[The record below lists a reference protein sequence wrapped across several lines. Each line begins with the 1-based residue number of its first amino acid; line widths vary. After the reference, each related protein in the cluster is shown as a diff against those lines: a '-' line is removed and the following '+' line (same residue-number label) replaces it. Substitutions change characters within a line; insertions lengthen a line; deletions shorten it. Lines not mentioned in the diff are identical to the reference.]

1 MASFPDHPT
10 ELINSILQHLSFRDL
25 LTVCL
30 VSKRL
35 YECATPLCYS
45 QIDLT
50 IYRDNL
56 RSIIHLC
63 RSIFNKPELAAYIDS
78 VRLRDGE
85 PADGRRY
92 CDISKIPEASPPRP
106 TDEDG
111 MSEFVPF
118 ISHSGLA
125 YADIWT
131 EKVRAGDL
139 NAFVALFLSRLPN
152 VKSFHVG
159 TLVTLP
165 DPEKKELGRDSPTAA
180 RDMDNQFLGK
190 IFQSAVF
197 DPSNH
202 GISRFQYLEHIL
214 YPWPITPWP
223 GKNPDFCKPKDMI
236 ALLSLPSMRSISG
249 WCLNPESLQFSWP
262 VWPAGPLELAYLTS
276 LSLTH
281 IHVNFLGQILERT
294 RALKELRW
302 VWKHTPD
309 VDPLNADLMDLDRF
323 VEVLLAVQDTLEDL
337 NISVDMIFPWSTP
350 DFQDLETRG
359 SLSGLRSMV
368 NIKRFKAP
376 FGLLLP
382 DGDGQKDWDT
392 KRLEDSIPPNVEFVT
407 ISDDDTDLGFIDQD
421 DEWPKIRSW
430 LSETAWK
437 TTPHLREVRLFLQ
450 KSSDA
455 VRFNK
460 LDELEAIFQ
469 GIDLPHQ
476 IVHESEASHR
486 WDWDM

>member
-1 MASFPDHPT
+1 MASFPDCPT
-10 ELINSILQHLSFRDL
+10 ELIDSILQRLSFRDL
-25 LTVCL
+25 LAVSV

-35 YECATPLCYS
+35 HKCATPLCYS
-45 QIDLT
+45 QIDLS
-50 IYRDNL
+50 IHRDNPH
-56 RSIIHLC
+56 SIIYLC
-63 RSIFNKPELAAYIDS
+63 RSIFNKPELAAHIDS

-92 CDISKIPEASPPRP
+92 CNISAIPKASPPRP
-106 TDEDG
+106 TNKDG
-111 MSEFVPF
+111 MSKFVTF
-118 ISHSGLA
+118 VSHSGLA

-131 EKVRAGDL
+131 EKLRIGDL

-152 VKSFHVG
+152 LKSFRVG
-159 TLVTLP
+159 NLVVLP
-165 DPEKKELGRDSPTAA
+165 DPEKKELSKDPPTAA
-180 RDMDNQFLGK
+180 RDMENQFLGK

-202 GISRFQYLEHIL
+202 GISRFQYLEHISF
-214 YPWPITPWP
+214 PWCMTPWP
-223 GKNPDFCKPKDMI
+223 GKNPDFCKPEDMM
-236 ALLSLPSMRSISG
+236 ALLSLPSVCSISG
-249 WCLNPESLQFSWP
+249 WCLNPESLPFSWP
-262 VWPAGPLELAYLTS
+262 VGPPELAHLTS

-281 IHVNFLGQILERT
+281 IHVDFLAQILERT

-309 VDPLNADLMDLDRF
+309 VDPLNTDTMNLDRF

-337 NISVDMIFPWSTP
+337 NISVDIICPWFNP
-350 DFQDLETRG
+350 EFQNLEIRG
-359 SLSGLRSMV
+359 CLSGLRNMV

-382 DGDGQKDWDT
+382 DWDGQRDST
-392 KRLEDSIPPNVEFVT
+392 TRRLEDSIPPNVEVVT
-407 ISDDDTDLGFIDQD
+407 ISDDDTNDYLPFTDRE
-421 DEWPKIRSW
+421 DEWPKLRSW

-437 TTPHLREVRLFLQ
+437 TTPHLKEVRLFLQ

-455 VRFNK
+455 VHFNR
-460 LDELEAIFQ
+460 LDELEAIFK
-469 GIDLPHQ
+469 GIDLPHKL
-476 IVHESEASHR
+476 IHESETSHR

>member
-1 MASFPDHPT
+1 MAYFPDCPT
-10 ELINSILQHLSFRDL
+10 ELIDSILQHVSFCDL
-25 LTVCL
+25 LAVSL

-35 YECATPLCYS
+35 YECATPLRYS
-45 QIDLT
+45 RIDLT
-50 IYRDNL
+50 LHRNNP

-63 RSIFNKPELAAYIDS
+63 RSIFNKPELAAHVDS
-78 VRLRDGE
+78 IRLRDGE

-92 CDISKIPEASPPRP
+92 CNISEIPKASPPRP
-106 TDEDG
+106 TDKDG
-111 MSEFVPF
+111 MSEFVSF

-131 EKVRAGDL
+131 EKLRVGNL

-152 VKSFHVG
+152 LKGFRVG
-159 TLVTLP
+159 NLVVLP
-165 DPEKKELGRDSPTAA
+165 DPEKKELSRNPPTAA
-180 RDMDNQFLGK
+180 RDMENQFLGK

-202 GISRFQYLEHIL
+202 GISRFQYLKHISF
-214 YPWPITPWP
+214 PWPITPWP
-223 GKNPDFCKPKDMI
+223 GKNPEFCRPEDI
-236 ALLSLPSMRSISG
+236 ITLLSLPSVRSISG
-249 WCLNPESLQFSWP
+249 WCLNPESLPFSWP
-262 VWPAGPLELAYLTS
+262 AGRPPELAYLTS

-281 IHVNFLGQILERT
+281 IHINFLGQILKRT

-302 VWKHTPD
+302 VWKHTPN
-309 VDPLNADLMDLDRF
+309 VDPLNTDIINLDRF

-337 NISVDMIFPWSTP
+337 NISVDMICPWFNSE
-350 DFQDLETRG
+350 FQNLEIRG

-382 DGDGQKDWDT
+382 DWDGQRDSYRR
-392 KRLEDSIPPNVEFVT
+392 RLEDSIPPNVEVVT
-407 ISDDDTDLGFIDQD
+407 ISDDDTNDYLPFTDRD
-421 DEWPKIRSW
+421 DEWPKLRSW

-437 TTPHLREVRLFLQ
+437 TTPHLKEARLFLQ

-455 VRFNK
+455 VHFNR

-469 GIDLPHQ
+469 GIDLPHK
-476 IVHESEASHR
+476 IIHESEASHR
-486 WDWDM
+486 WDWDI